1 MRRKKPTATPPK
13 VAGIVLRLE
22 AAHGE
27 LVDASELAGAGGKEP
42 ALASLAEN
50 GRAPSGAC
58 TDAGIGV
65 LGWCVAA
72 FELREARV
80 HGAAGFVRVISA
92 RRACPDAAE
101 GVNVA
106 SAGKRRDAA
115 AGELRRSAGA
125 YAPWKNAGYCLSEY

>member
-1 MRRKKPTATPPK
+1 MRRKKPAATPPN
-13 VAGIVLRLE
+13 VAGIAARLE
-22 AAHGE
+22 AAPGE

-42 ALASLAEN
+42 ELASLAEN

-58 TDAGIGV
+58 TDAGSGV

-72 FELREARV
+72 FELGEARIP
-80 HGAAGFVRVISA
+80 GAAVFVRLLSA
-92 RRACPDAAE
+92 RRACPDAVG

-106 SAGKRRDAA
+106 RAGKGRDAA

-125 YAPWKNAGYCLSEY
+125 

>member
-1 MRRKKPTATPPK
+1 MGGFLQTKGPFEVLFGLSELGNKSVSPTWK
-13 VAGIVLRLE
+13 SQGQ
-22 AAHGE
+22 G
-27 LVDASELAGAGGKEP
+27 VDASELAGAGGKEP

-65 LGWCVAA
+65 LWWCVAA

-80 HGAAGFVRVISA
+80 PGAAGFVRVISA
-92 RRACPDAAE
+92 RRACPDAAG

-115 AGELRRSAGA
+115 TGELRRSAGA
-125 YAPWKNAGYCLSEY
+125 